1 MTRPGVSKGEVT
13 SVSKI
18 EPGVS
23 KREVTSVSKTKPG
36 APKSEVE
43 HFPYNVAGHQTD
55 TDDRYHKEMQ
65 EFFQR
70 SLGTPMDK
78 LRSWT
83 KFVPR
88 PEINRFLA
96 RNALFSEVLHV
107 HGYIIECGVFLGG
120 GLMTW
125 GQLSAI
131 YEPSNHVRRVVGFDS
146 FQGFPDLHEKDAGS
160 DPNYA
165 VPGGLAVP
173 ALEDLRECIRLY
185 DLARPLGH
193 IPRVQLVPGNAV
205 ETIPRYVEENRHLV
219 VAMLY
224 LDFDIYE
231 PTRVAL
237 EAFLPRMP
245 KGAVL
250 AFDELNQDVWPGETQ
265 AVLDVVGL
273 RNLRIRRF
281 PFHPHIS
288 YAILE

>member
-1 MTRPGVSKGEVT
+1 
-13 SVSKI
+13 
-18 EPGVS
+18 
-23 KREVTSVSKTKPG
+23 
-36 APKSEVE
+36 VE
-43 HFPYNVAGHQTD
+43 RFPFNVAARQTE
-55 TDDRYHKEMQ
+55 TDRRYHEELQ
-65 EFFQR
+65 DYFER

-78 LRSWT
+78 LRSFT

-88 PEINRFLA
+88 PEINRFVT
-96 RNALFSEVLHV
+96 RHALFQEVIPV

-125 GQLSAI
+125 AQLSAI
-131 YEPSNHVRRVVGFDS
+131 YEPLNHVRRVVGFDS
-146 FQGFPDLHEKDAGS
+146 FEGFPSMHEKDAGS
-160 DPNYA
+160 DPDYA
-165 VPGGLAVP
+165 VKGGFSVP

-193 IPRVQLVPGNAV
+193 IPRVQLVPGNAI
-205 ETIPRYVEENRHLV
+205 ETIPRYVAENRHLV

-237 EAFLPRMP
+237 ETFLPRMP
-245 KGAVL
+245 KGAIL
-250 AFDELNQDVWPGETQ
+250 AFDELNQDVWPGETE

-281 PFHPHIS
+281 PHHPHIS

>member
-1 MTRPGVSKGEVT
+1 MTTPAKG
-13 SVSKI
+13 K
-18 EPGVS
+18 
-23 KREVTSVSKTKPG
+23 VTSVSKTETGNPE
-36 APKSEVE
+36 SEVE
-43 HFPYNVAGHQTD
+43 LFPLMGQQTD
-55 TDDRYHKEMQ
+55 NDRRYHLEMQ
-65 EFFQR
+65 EYFQR
-70 SLGTPMDK
+70 SLGTSMDK
-78 LRSWT
+78 LRSFT

-88 PEINRFLA
+88 TEINRFLA
-96 RNALFSEVLHV
+96 RNALFNEVLHV
-107 HGYIIECGVFLGG
+107 HGHILECGVFLGA
-120 GLMTW
+120 GLMAW

-131 YEPSNHVRRVVGFDS
+131 YEPLNHVRRIIGFDS
-146 FQGFPDLHEKDAGS
+146 FRGFPRLHEKDAGAN
-160 DPNYA
+160 PEYA
-165 VPGGLAVP
+165 VPGGFAAP

-193 IPRVQLVPGNAV
+193 IPRLDLVPGDAL

-237 EAFLPRMP
+237 ETFLPRMP

-250 AFDELNQDVWPGETQ
+250 AFDELNQEAWPGETQ
-265 AVLDVVGL
+265 AVLEVAGL

-281 PFHPHIS
+281 PFQPHIS